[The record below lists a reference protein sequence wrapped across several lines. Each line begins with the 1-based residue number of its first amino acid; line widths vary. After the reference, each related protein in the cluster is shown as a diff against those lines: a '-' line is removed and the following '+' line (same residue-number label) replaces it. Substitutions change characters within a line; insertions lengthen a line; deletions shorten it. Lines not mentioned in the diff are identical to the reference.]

1 MRYLFKNLKSFIKTE
16 KMIFLLVLLCIVTS
30 SFIINF
36 SYGLYQNYNVVKKE
50 ETSDLTE
57 MVITIN
63 NPDDVTK
70 QKLKECIF
78 SISDSTN
85 SSMKMYVASPIIE
98 PFYSKQ
104 NDPDQP
110 WNAIMMYFVAEN
122 GRIKHSASFEENLK
136 NNGNLVSGEYFNDA
150 QETNGDKVAI
160 VRIIEDGQMDLG
172 CTKEITTRV
181 EGEKRW
187 VQIQNKE
194 YEVIGYHKQL
204 ATPFFPFES
213 LDEETTFQN
222 WIGIVFKDSM
232 TISEYQD
239 IKNNFESI
247 FGNSVSVPELD
258 IPESEN
264 YYLYNTITAISVLIA
279 LLAAINFS
287 VLYKYILSKR
297 TKTLAIFQLCGCTR
311 SKILFLFISECML
324 IAIPLFTLTTVFYDK
339 VVLPYLSK
347 YFEYIEGAYNIKLYL
362 LIFAIYIFSTIFVLL
377 IMILRFLRKTIN
389 EARREN

>member
-1 MRYLFKNLKSFIKTE
+1 MRYLFKNLKSFIQTE
-16 KMIFLLVLLCIVTS
+16 KTIFFLVLLCVVTS

-50 ETSDLTE
+50 ETSELTE

-63 NPDDVTK
+63 NSDNVTK
-70 QKLKECIF
+70 QKLKNCIF

-85 SSMKMYVASPIIE
+85 NAMKMYVASPVIE
-98 PFYSKQ
+98 PFYSRQ
-104 NDPDQP
+104 TDPNQP

-122 GRIKHSASFEENLK
+122 GKIKHSARFEENLI
-136 NNGNLVSGEYFNDA
+136 NNGNLISGEYFTDA
-150 QETNGDKVAI
+150 QEANGDKVAI
-160 VRIIEDGQMDLG
+160 VRIIEDEQNDLG

-181 EGEKRW
+181 DGEKRW
-187 VQIQNKE
+187 IQIQNKE

-232 TISEYQD
+232 TISQYND
-239 IKNNFESI
+239 IKENFESV
-247 FGNSVSVPELD
+247 FGNSISVPELD

-264 YYLYNTITAISVLIA
+264 YYLYNTITAISILIA
-279 LLAAINFS
+279 LLAAINFA

-297 TKTLAIFQLCGCTR
+297 TKALAVFQICGCTR
-311 SKILFLFISECML
+311 GKILLMFISECMI
-324 IAIPLFTLTTVFYDK
+324 IAIPLFGLTTFFYAK
-339 VVLPYLSK
+339 IVLPYLSR
-347 YFEYIEGAYNIKLYL
+347 YFEYIEGAYSLKMYL
-362 LIFAIYIFSTIFVLL
+362 LIFAIYIISTLIVLL

-389 EARREN
+389 EARRDI